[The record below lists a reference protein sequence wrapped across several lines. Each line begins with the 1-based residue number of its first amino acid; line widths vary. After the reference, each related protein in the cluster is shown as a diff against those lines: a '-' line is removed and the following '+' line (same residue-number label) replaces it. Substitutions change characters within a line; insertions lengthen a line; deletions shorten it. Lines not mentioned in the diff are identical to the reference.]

1 MREKIQD
8 GSQVKMHFSL
18 MLENQ
23 TVIDTNFDKEPVCF
37 FIGDGNLLPGFENA
51 LIGMQTNQEETFE
64 IEPQEA
70 FGQHNNQNVQI
81 LDLSSFDDNIEVGSV
96 YSFQNGDGELPGV
109 IIEIDESKV
118 QVDFNHPLAGK
129 DPTFTVDELAVSADE
144 DTDS

>member
-18 MLENQ
+18 MLEDQ
-23 TVIDTNFDKEPVCF
+23 TVIDTNFDREPVCF
-37 FIGDGNLLPGFENA
+37 FIGDGNLLPGFEKA
-51 LIGMQTNQEETFE
+51 IIGMQTNQEEIFE

-70 FGQHNNQNVQI
+70 FGQHNNQNVQT

-109 IIEIDESKV
+109 IIEVNESTV

-129 DPTFTVDELAVSADE
+129 IILFKVKILAIENE
-144 DTDS
+144 DKN

>member
-18 MLENQ
+18 MLEDQ

-37 FIGDGNLLPGFENA
+37 FIGDGNLLPGFEKA
-51 LIGMQTNQEETFE
+51 LIGMQTNQEGTFE
-64 IEPQEA
+64 IEPKEA
-70 FGQHNNQNVQI
+70 FGQHNNQNVQT

-109 IIEIDESKV
+109 IIEINESTV

-129 DPTFTVDELAVSADE
+129 IILFKVKILAIENE
-144 DTDS
+144 DKN

>member
-18 MLENQ
+18 MLEDQ

-70 FGQHNNQNVQI
+70 FGQHNNQNVQT

-109 IIEIDESKV
+109 IIEINESTV

-129 DPTFTVDELAVSADE
+129 IILFKVKILAIENE
-144 DTDS
+144 DKH

>member
-18 MLENQ
+18 MLEDQ
-23 TVIDTNFDKEPVCF
+23 TVIDTNFDKAPVCF
-37 FIGDGNLLPGFENA
+37 FIGDGNLLPGFEKV
-51 LIGMQTNQEETFE
+51 LIGMQTNQEGTFE
-64 IEPQEA
+64 IEPKEA

-109 IIEIDESKV
+109 IIEINESTV

-129 DPTFTVDELAVSADE
+129 IILFKVKILAIENE
-144 DTDS
+144 DKN

>member
-18 MLENQ
+18 MLEDQ
-23 TVIDTNFDKEPVCF
+23 TVIDTNFDREPVCF
-37 FIGDGNLLPGFENA
+37 FIGDGNLLPGFEKV
-51 LIGMQTNQEETFE
+51 LIGMQTNQEGTFE
-64 IEPQEA
+64 IEPKEA

-109 IIEIDESKV
+109 IIEINESTV

-129 DPTFTVDELAVSADE
+129 TIVFKVKILAIENE
-144 DTDS
+144 DKN

>member
-18 MLENQ
+18 MLEDQ
-23 TVIDTNFDKEPVCF
+23 TVIDTNFDREPVCF
-37 FIGDGNLLPGFENA
+37 FIGDGNLLPGFEKA
-51 LIGMQTNQEETFE
+51 LIGMQTNQEGTFK

-70 FGQHNNQNVQI
+70 FGQHNNQNVQT

-109 IIEIDESKV
+109 IIEINESTV

-129 DPTFTVDELAVSADE
+129 IILFKVKILAIENE
-144 DTDS
+144 DKN

>member
-18 MLENQ
+18 MLEDQ

-37 FIGDGNLLPGFENA
+37 FIGDGNLLPGFEKV
-51 LIGMQTNQEETFE
+51 LIGMQTNQEGTFE
-64 IEPQEA
+64 IEPKEA
-70 FGQHNNQNVQI
+70 FGQHNNQNVQT
-81 LDLSSFDDNIEVGSV
+81 LELSSFDDNIEVGSV

-109 IIEIDESKV
+109 IIEINESTV

-129 DPTFTVDELAVSADE
+129 TILFKVKILAIENE
-144 DTDS
+144 DKN

>member
-18 MLENQ
+18 MLEDQ

-37 FIGDGNLLPGFENA
+37 FIGDGNMLPGFENA

-70 FGQHNNQNVQI
+70 FGQHNNQNVQT

-109 IIEIDESKV
+109 IIEINESTV

-129 DPTFTVDELAVSADE
+129 TILFKVKILAIENE
-144 DTDS
+144 DKN

>member
-18 MLENQ
+18 MLEDQ
-23 TVIDTNFDKEPVCF
+23 TVIDTNFDREPVCF
-37 FIGDGNLLPGFENA
+37 FIGDGNLLPGFEKA
-51 LIGMQTNQEETFE
+51 LIGMQTNQEGTFE
-64 IEPQEA
+64 IEPKEA
-70 FGQHNNQNVQI
+70 FGQHNNQNVQT

-109 IIEIDESKV
+109 IIEINESTV

-129 DPTFTVDELAVSADE
+129 IILFKVKILAIENE
-144 DTDS
+144 DKN

>member
-18 MLENQ
+18 MLEDQ
-23 TVIDTNFDKEPVCF
+23 TVIDTNFDREPVCF
-37 FIGDGNLLPGFENA
+37 LIGDGNLLPGFEKV
-51 LIGMQTNQEETFE
+51 LIGMQTNQEGTFE
-64 IEPQEA
+64 IEPKEA
-70 FGQHNNQNVQI
+70 FGQHNNQNVQT

-109 IIEIDESKV
+109 IIEINEGTV

-129 DPTFTVDELAVSADE
+129 IILFKVKILAIENE
-144 DTDS
+144 DKN

>member
-18 MLENQ
+18 MLEDQ
-23 TVIDTNFDKEPVCF
+23 TVIDTNFDREPVCF
-37 FIGDGNLLPGFENA
+37 FIGDGNLLPGFEKA
-51 LIGMQTNQEETFE
+51 LIGMQTNQEGTFE
-64 IEPQEA
+64 IEPKEA
-70 FGQHNNQNVQI
+70 FGQHNNQNVQT

-109 IIEIDESKV
+109 IIEINKSKV

-129 DPTFTVDELAVSADE
+129 IILFKVKILAIENE
-144 DTDS
+144 DKN

>member
-18 MLENQ
+18 MLEDQ
-23 TVIDTNFDKEPVCF
+23 TVIDTNFDREPVCF
-37 FIGDGNLLPGFENA
+37 FIGDGNLLPGFEKA
-51 LIGMQTNQEETFE
+51 LIGMQTNQEGTFE

-70 FGQHNNQNVQI
+70 FGQPNNQNVQT

-109 IIEIDESKV
+109 IIEINESTV

-129 DPTFTVDELAVSADE
+129 IILFKVKILAIENE
-144 DTDS
+144 DKN

>member
-18 MLENQ
+18 MLEDQ
-23 TVIDTNFDKEPVCF
+23 TVIDTNFDREPVCF
-37 FIGDGNLLPGFENA
+37 FIGDGNLLPGFEKA
-51 LIGMQTNQEETFE
+51 LIGMQTNQEGTFE
-64 IEPQEA
+64 IAPKEA
-70 FGQHNNQNVQI
+70 FGQHNNQNVQT

-109 IIEIDESKV
+109 IIEINESTV

-129 DPTFTVDELAVSADE
+129 IILFKVKILAIENE
-144 DTDS
+144 DKN

>member
-1 MREKIQD
+1 
-8 GSQVKMHFSL
+8 MHFSL

-37 FIGDGNLLPGFENA
+37 FIETETCSGFENS
-51 LIGMQTNQEETFE
+51 LIGMQANQEETFE

-70 FGQHNNQNVQI
+70 FGQHNNQNVQT

-109 IIEIDESKV
+109 IIEINESTV

-129 DPTFTVDELAVSADE
+129 LYLFKVKILAIENE
-144 DTDS
+144 DKN

>member
-18 MLENQ
+18 MLEDQ

-37 FIGDGNLLPGFENA
+37 SIGDGNLLPGFENA

-70 FGQHNNQNVQI
+70 FGQPNNQNVQT

-109 IIEIDESKV
+109 IIEINESTV

-129 DPTFTVDELAVSADE
+129 IILFKVKILAIENE
-144 DTDS
+144 DKN

>member
-18 MLENQ
+18 MLEDQ
-23 TVIDTNFDKEPVCF
+23 TVIDTNFDREPVCF
-37 FIGDGNLLPGFENA
+37 FIGDGNLLPGFEKV
-51 LIGMQTNQEETFE
+51 LIGMQTNQEGTFE
-64 IEPQEA
+64 IEPKEA

-109 IIEIDESKV
+109 IIEINESTV

-129 DPTFTVDELAVSADE
+129 IILFKVKILAIENE
-144 DTDS
+144 DKN

>member
-18 MLENQ
+18 MLEDQ

-37 FIGDGNLLPGFENA
+37 FIGDGNLLPGFEKV
-51 LIGMQTNQEETFE
+51 LIGMQTNQEGTFE
-64 IEPQEA
+64 IEPKEA

-109 IIEIDESKV
+109 IIEINESTV

-129 DPTFTVDELAVSADE
+129 IILFKVKILAIENE
-144 DTDS
+144 DKN

>member
-1 MREKIQD
+1 MRKKIQD

-18 MLENQ
+18 MLEDQ
-23 TVIDTNFDKEPVCF
+23 TVIDTNFDREPVCF
-37 FIGDGNLLPGFENA
+37 FIGDGNLLPGFEKV
-51 LIGMQTNQEETFE
+51 LIGMQTNQEGTFE
-64 IEPQEA
+64 IEPKEA

-109 IIEIDESKV
+109 IIEINESTV

-129 DPTFTVDELAVSADE
+129 IILFKVKILAIENE
-144 DTDS
+144 DKN

>member
-18 MLENQ
+18 MLEDQ

-37 FIGDGNLLPGFENA
+37 FIGDGNLLPGFEKV
-51 LIGMQTNQEETFE
+51 LIGMQTNQEGTFE
-64 IEPQEA
+64 IEPKEA
-70 FGQHNNQNVQI
+70 FGQHNNQNVQT
-81 LDLSSFDDNIEVGSV
+81 LELSSFDDNIEVGAV

-109 IIEIDESKV
+109 IIEINESTV

-129 DPTFTVDELAVSADE
+129 IILFKVKILAIENE
-144 DTDS
+144 DKN

>member
-18 MLENQ
+18 MLEDQ

-37 FIGDGNLLPGFENA
+37 FIGDGNLLPGFEKV
-51 LIGMQTNQEETFE
+51 LIGMQTNQEGTFE
-64 IEPQEA
+64 IEPKEA

-109 IIEIDESKV
+109 IIEINESKV

-129 DPTFTVDELAVSADE
+129 TILFKVKILAIENE
-144 DTDS
+144 DKN

>member
-18 MLENQ
+18 MLEDQ
-23 TVIDTNFDKEPVCF
+23 TVIDTNFDREPVCF
-37 FIGDGNLLPGFENA
+37 FIGDGNLLPGFEKA
-51 LIGMQTNQEETFE
+51 LIGMQTNQEGTFE
-64 IEPQEA
+64 IEPKEA
-70 FGQHNNQNVQI
+70 FGHHNNQNVQT

-109 IIEIDESKV
+109 IIEINESTV

-129 DPTFTVDELAVSADE
+129 IILFKVKILAIENE
-144 DTDS
+144 DKN